1 MGFLHHLEVCNRFDT
16 ARFVPLVLD
25 GRRVGFVRADRSDVL
40 TERKALFRAG
50 ERSIEFTPDGP
61 RGPELTE
68 ALSGVA
74 AAVLARGFI
83 ASRRGERFA
92 VADRWGGETLFEL
105 DRGVVP
111 FFGTR
116 SYGVHLNG
124 LVGAALWIGVRS
136 RDKQVAPG
144 KLDNLVA
151 GGIGAGYDAMATL
164 VKEAGEEAS
173 IPTEL
178 AATAHPVGAAMYRME
193 VAEGVRDDVL
203 FMYDLELPPEF
214 TPVSADGEFE
224 SFRVVPLA
232 EALRIVA
239 ETDDFKFNVNLVL
252 IDLAVRRGRIGP
264 DDPDYLGILSG
275 LRGGLIREPGEGAHR
290 SG

>member
-1 MGFLHHLEVCNRFDT
+1 MGFLHHLEVCNRFDPGQ
-16 ARFVPLVLD
+16 FVPLVLD
-25 GRRVGFVRADRSDVL
+25 GRRVGFVRADRSDML
-40 TERKALFRAG
+40 TDRRALFRSA
-50 ERSIEFTPDGP
+50 ERAIEFAPDGP

-68 ALSGVA
+68 ALGAVA
-74 AAVLARGFI
+74 AAVLERGFI
-83 ASRRGERFA
+83 PSRRGERFA
-92 VADRWGGETLFEL
+92 VTDRWGGETLFEL

-124 LVGAALWIGVRS
+124 LVGSGLWIGVRS

-151 GGIGAGYDAMATL
+151 GGIGAGYDDLATL

-173 IPTEL
+173 IPPEL
-178 AATAHPVGAAMYRME
+178 AGSARPVGAAMYRME

-203 FMYDLELPPEF
+203 FMYDLELPEDF
-214 TPVSADGEFE
+214 APVNTDGEFE

-239 ETDDFKFNVNLVL
+239 ETDDFKFNVNLVIIDFL
-252 IDLAVRRGRIGP
+252 IRRGAIAP
-264 DDPDYLGILSG
+264 DHPEYLDLVSG
-275 LRGGLIREPGEGAHR
+275 LHR
-290 SG
+290 DHPAPWR